1 MQERS
6 CGACGSGACSH
17 RRNSNGTRLGSDS
30 FSGGERIDESTAAA
44 VAAAAAAEIADVCG
58 EGTSRYG
65 TGGSDCIHGSVRG
78 SQPRQPLQ
86 LLRWRCLHRRRRPQR
101 RRQTRSYASRSRGRA
116 SGEHSGSDHTN
127 DRTNCSGGG
136 SCSFICGSTRSCASC
151 RDSITI
157 PELHA
162 AGPHHHT
169 PAPLVLLLT
178 SGTQAAIADASLA
191 VSDAACSGVWG
202 FARVLRLEHG
212 GMQAWRA
219 DVTCGTD
226 DVPLLRVRSL
236 CGAVTSSVVQGCVGA
251 FLCPCLAMLVRW
263 LAVGTQSVA
272 VLAVLGCVR
281 LRCWSRVRQVLSG
294 VLHAVQ
300 A

>member
-1 MQERS
+1 MCAAKAPAATARVAVTAYTAACAAVS
-6 CGACGSGACSH
+6 HGSRYSYYGGGVYIGGAG
-17 RRNSNGTRLGSDS
+17 R
-30 FSGGERIDESTAAA
+30 SGGGRRVSTPAVVEDVPVANTAAA
-44 VAAAAAAEIADVCG
+44 TTPTTVPTAAAAGAAP
-58 EGTSRYG
+58 S
-65 TGGSDCIHGSVRG
+65 SV
-78 SQPRQPLQ
+78 
-86 LLRWRCLHRRRRPQR
+86 
-101 RRQTRSYASRSRGRA
+101 AARA
-116 SGEHSGSDHTN
+116 
-127 DRTNCSGGG
+127 
-136 SCSFICGSTRSCASC
+136 AV
-151 RDSITI
+151 
-157 PELHA
+157 PA
-162 AGPHHHT
+162 AGIASPSLSSTLLALTTTH

-178 SGTQAAIADASLA
+178 SDTQAAIADASLA

-272 VLAVLGCVR
+272 VLGCVR